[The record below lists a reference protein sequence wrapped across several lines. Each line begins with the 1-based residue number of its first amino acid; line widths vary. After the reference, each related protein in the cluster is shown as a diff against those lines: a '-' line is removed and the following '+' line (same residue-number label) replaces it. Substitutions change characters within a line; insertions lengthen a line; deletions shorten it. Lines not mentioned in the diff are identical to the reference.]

1 MTEKNPGW
9 LQAESRTKRGNSR
22 VIVNLMT
29 RCEREMQTENS
40 AERWA
45 KGERVGR
52 KQRKKDSRD
61 REKTEEDKVRKMC
74 TNKVET
80 SEWVSMLGGE
90 RERERDE
97 EGKFLLFFSLKS
109 CQVRGSWGSWQTYH
123 YCTVRTTACVC
134 THTHTRTH
142 IGNIALILHSACW
155 NTSSNSGAFV
165 CHITILKYCLDP
177 KENPDNI
184 YWQISVFYINIYFI

>member
-61 REKTEEDKVRKMC
+61 KEKTEEDKVRKMC

-80 SEWVSMLGGE
+80 SEWVSE
-90 RERERDE
+90 YVRRRERKRERWRGE
-97 EGKFLLFFSLKS
+97 VLVVFLPQGLPGKKQLGLLANLSLLYCENNSLCLYTHSLTHAHWK
-109 CQVRGSWGSWQTYH
+109 
-123 YCTVRTTACVC
+123 YCTNSAVC
-134 THTHTRTH
+134 M
-142 IGNIALILHSACW
+142 
-155 NTSSNSGAFV
+155 
-165 CHITILKYCLDP
+165 LKYKL
-177 KENPDNI
+177 
-184 YWQISVFYINIYFI
+184 